1 MLEPSRKVAK
11 SKKILDYLKN
21 TEGYTYGYSE
31 EEIKALEEYKPE
43 YDQLTSYGAFLGAD
57 EFEEYAISLFV
68 LPDGDGYKYVMYVG
82 FENGLGTCQY
92 ASCDVY
98 YSELEVLERLRG
110 FERSYSR
117 WH

>member
-1 MLEPSRKVAK
+1 MLEPSRRVSETKE
-11 SKKILDYLKN
+11 ILDYLNK
-21 TEGYTYGYSE
+21 TKGYT
-31 EEIKALEEYKPE
+31 
-43 YDQLTSYGAFLGAD
+43 YGAFLGAD

-110 FERSYSR
+110 FEKSYSR
-117 WH
+117 WR

>member
-1 MLEPSRKVAK
+1 MLEPSREVSKAKKV
-11 SKKILDYLKN
+11 LDYLKN

-31 EEIKALEEYKPE
+31 REIKALREYRPE
-43 YDQLTSYGAFLGAD
+43 FENLTSYGAFLGAD

-110 FERSYSR
+110 FEKSYSR
-117 WH
+117 WR